1 MQKIVDYV
9 REVFK
14 EMRKVSW
21 PSQRELVNNT
31 LITIVSALA
40 VSLFIFGAD
49 WLISHA
55 LEFLY
60 R

>member
-1 MQKIVDYV
+1 MTKIVDYV
-9 REVFK
+9 QEVMK

-49 WLISHA
+49 WVISHA
-55 LEFLY
+55 LELIY
-60 R
+60 

>member
-1 MQKIVDYV
+1 MNKITAYIQDVA
-9 REVFK
+9 K

-21 PSQRELVNNT
+21 PSQRELINNT

-55 LEFLY
+55 LEIIY
-60 R
+60 